1 MCEQLWLRH
10 LGWNISTVMF
20 HRHILFNSLNSTGVV
35 WAFHHLENDTQD
47 CESLYCL
54 FRSFC
59 LSIIKMSSVLTLQK
73 VTFCLPSRNVPF
85 LPSKRIIF
93 SGYASTLCVCYLI
106 LYFDSCLSFVIGEPL
121 PACSFLPFLAGGAGR
136 VRHFPELFKF
146 KGFLGN
152 KFLTSYPI

>member
-10 LGWNISTVMF
+10 PGYNISTVMF

-54 FRSFC
+54 FSSFC

-85 LPSKRIIF
+85 LPSKRIF
-93 SGYASTLCVCYLI
+93 SDYASTLCVCYLI

-121 PACSFLPFLAGGAGR
+121 PACSFFPTYPFLARVGGLGG

-146 KGFLGN
+146 KV
-152 KFLTSYPI
+152 S

>member
-10 LGWNISTVMF
+10 PGYNISTVMF

-54 FRSFC
+54 FSSFC

-93 SGYASTLCVCYLI
+93 SDYASTLCVCYLI

-121 PACSFLPFLAGGAGR
+121 PACSFFPTYPFLARVGGLGG

-146 KGFLGN
+146 KV
-152 KFLTSYPI
+152 S